1 MSDADPQP
9 LTVGFDLDQTL
20 IDSRP
25 GILATYRALSAHT
38 GVFVDAD
45 AAVGRLG
52 PPLAEELGRW
62 FPAEQVEAA
71 GDQFRALYAEH
82 AITCSPLLP
91 GVIEAL
97 ACVRAHGGRVVV
109 ITGKYEPNA
118 NLHLKHLGL
127 VADVV
132 VGWAWGPSK
141 TEALLALGAGVYVG
155 DHPHD
160 MAAALAVA
168 PRSLRADQPTQP
180 EGPRVVGVGVG
191 TGGWSAAELRAAGA
205 AVVLTDL
212 TEFPGWFE
220 AHVRANGWL
229 AA

>member
-1 MSDADPQP
+1 VSDAEEKP

-20 IDSRP
+20 VDSRP

-52 PPLAEELGRW
+52 PPLADELSRW

-71 GDQFRALYAEH
+71 GDQFRALYADH

-91 GVIEAL
+91 GVVEAL

-118 NLHLKHLGL
+118 HLHLKHLGV

-132 VGWAWGPSK
+132 VGWAWGPGK

-160 MAAALAVA
+160 MAAAVAVNHGG
-168 PRSLRADQPTQP
+168 S
-180 EGPRVVGVGVG
+180 RVVGVGVG
-191 TGGWSAAELRAAGA
+191 TGGWSAADLRAAGA
-205 AVVLTDL
+205 AVVLRDL

-220 AHVRANGWL
+220 AHVRANGSV

>member
-1 MSDADPQP
+1 MSDAHPAP
-9 LTVGFDLDQTL
+9 LTVGFDLDMTL
-20 IDSRP
+20 VDSRP
-25 GILATYRALSAHT
+25 GIHATYRALSAHT

-45 AAVGRLG
+45 AAAGRLG
-52 PPLAEELGRW
+52 PPLTEELARW
-62 FPAEQVEAA
+62 FPAEQVESA

-91 GVIEAL
+91 GVIDAL

-118 NLHLKHLGL
+118 HLHLNHLGL
-127 VADVV
+127 AADVV

-141 TEALLALGAGVYVG
+141 TEALTTLGAGVYVG

-160 MAAALAVA
+160 MAAAVA
-168 PRSLRADQPTQP
+168 APARSGR
-180 EGPRVVGVGVG
+180 PRVVGVGVG
-191 TGGWSAAELRAAGA
+191 TGGWSTAELRAAGA
-205 AVVLTDL
+205 TVVLTDL

-220 AHVRANGWL
+220 GHVRANGCV